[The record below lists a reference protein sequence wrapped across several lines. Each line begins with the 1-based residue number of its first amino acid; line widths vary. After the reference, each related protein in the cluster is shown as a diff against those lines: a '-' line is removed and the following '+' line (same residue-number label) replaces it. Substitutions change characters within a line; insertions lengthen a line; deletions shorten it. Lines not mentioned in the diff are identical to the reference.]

1 MDGAPP
7 IRSRRGEFVRTV
19 VLALVVTA
27 VVVAV
32 FLVLRP
38 KSPAPPP
45 PAKPT
50 AADLAAPKS
59 LQRAA
64 AAIGFTPRTEPG
76 VGSIEYKGANA
87 AKPPSN
93 PDLLAVG
100 TIPPSFSLKTPEG
113 QTVTLASLRG
123 KVALLEFFAT
133 WCPHCVAEAPHLA
146 AMAREFGHSPVQF
159 VSINA
164 DSEDAASVYAY
175 HRYFGLPFPAL
186 LDPGGSPAG
195 SFHHGGGLG
204 PTARAYH
211 LGYYPT
217 FYVLDKHGVIRWH
230 GDVEQPDAT
239 LRQAIDRA
247 LAQPS

>member
-7 IRSRRGEFVRTV
+7 IRSRRGEFARTV
-19 VLALVVTA
+19 VLALVITA
-27 VVVAV
+27 VVIGVYVV
-32 FLVLRP
+32 FRP
-38 KSPAPPP
+38 TSPAPPP

-50 AADLAAPKS
+50 AADLAAPRS

-76 VGSIEYKGANA
+76 VGSIENKPASDA
-87 AKPPSN
+87 HPPSN

-100 TIPPSFSLKTPEG
+100 SVAPGFSLKTPEG
-113 QTVTLASLRG
+113 QTVTRASLHG

-133 WCPHCVAEAPHLA
+133 WCPHCAAEAPHLA
-146 AMAREFGHSPVQF
+146 ALARSFAGRPVQF

-186 LDPGGSPAG
+186 LDPGGTPAG
-195 SFHHGGGLG
+195 SFHQGGGLG
-204 PTARAYH
+204 PVARAYH
-211 LGYYPT
+211 VGYYPT
-217 FYVLDKHGVIRWH
+217 FYVLDRSGVIRWR

-239 LRQAIDRA
+239 LRGAINRA
-247 LAQPS
+247 LGQA

>member
-1 MDGAPP
+1 M
-7 IRSRRGEFVRTV
+7 
-19 VLALVVTA
+19 VTA
-27 VVVAV
+27 VVVAA

-76 VGSIEYKGANA
+76 VGSIENKPAND

-93 PDLLAVG
+93 PDLLPLRSTAPG
-100 TIPPSFSLKTPEG
+100 FRLKTPEG
-113 QTVTLASLRG
+113 TPISLAALRG
-123 KVALLEFFAT
+123 KVVLLEFFAT

-146 AMAREFGHSPVQF
+146 RLARELRRQPVQF
-159 VSINA
+159 LSINA

-186 LDPGGSPAG
+186 LDP
-195 SFHHGGGLG
+195 
-204 PTARAYH
+204 R
-211 LGYYPT
+211 
-217 FYVLDKHGVIRWH
+217 
-230 GDVEQPDAT
+230 
-239 LRQAIDRA
+239 
-247 LAQPS
+247 